1 MNFSTSNPLA
11 KSLNANLK
19 KLKDL
24 NDEYKRKPSTTN
36 T

>member
-24 NDEYKRKPSTTN
+24 NDEYNRKSSTTN